1 MIQDLLH
8 SAVLWIY
15 SSKKFL
21 WMFYTLIE
29 DAVACS
35 PVPLDYVLTPTIN
48 IPAEPCN
55 VHPDKKESLRHLVGT
70 FSGGETLQ

>member
-1 MIQDLLH
+1 
-8 SAVLWIY
+8 
-15 SSKKFL
+15 
-21 WMFYTLIE
+21 MFYTLIE

-35 PVPLDYVLTPTIN
+35 PGPLDYVLTPTIN

-70 FSGGETLQ
+70 FWGGETLQ